1 MHDAEA
7 DMRGAPLTAAEQHGL
22 QDAARAAP
30 AVATRTFARRVD
42 EVPVARRFIRDTLAD
57 HPASLDAELLAC
69 ELVTNAVRHA
79 TDAARVTVAVTHR
92 GPVVH
97 VDVIDDG
104 RTGLPHWREA
114 DGHDEDGRGFQL
126 VNEIAQRWGSCASR
140 PAPASGSS
148 SRRKKKGSAQSVAR
162 GSRHGVSAAGVL
174 PGPGR

>member
-7 DMRGAPLTAAEQHGL
+7 DMPGAPRIVAGQQGRR
-22 QDAARAAP
+22 DAKREAPASAAAP
-30 AVATRTFARRVD
+30 AAGPVSAGATRTFARRAD

-79 TDAARVTVAVTHR
+79 TDAARVTVAVTRR

-114 DGHDEDGRGFQL
+114 EGHDEDGRGFQL
-126 VNEIAQRWGSCASR
+126 VNEIALRWGFLR
-140 PAPASGSS
+140 EPAGTCVWFELTP
-148 SRRKKKGSAQSVAR
+148 
-162 GSRHGVSAAGVL
+162 
-174 PGPGR
+174 